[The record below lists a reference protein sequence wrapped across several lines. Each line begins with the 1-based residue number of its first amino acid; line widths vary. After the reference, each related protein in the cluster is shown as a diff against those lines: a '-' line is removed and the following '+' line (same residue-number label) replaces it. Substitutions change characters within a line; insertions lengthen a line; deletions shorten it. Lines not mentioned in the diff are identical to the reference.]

1 MSSKAAGLER
11 HAAASEGPWQRTAPW
26 VAPLLTAGLLG
37 LATLLMYASCGA
49 ALI

>member
-1 MSSKAAGLER
+1 MSSDTAFARRTAAP
-11 HAAASEGPWQRTAPW
+11 EGPWQRSAPW

-37 LATLLMYASCGA
+37 LATLVMYASCGA

>member
-1 MSSKAAGLER
+1 MSSNITGLDR
-11 HAAASEGPWQRTAPW
+11 SAAATEGSWQRTAPW